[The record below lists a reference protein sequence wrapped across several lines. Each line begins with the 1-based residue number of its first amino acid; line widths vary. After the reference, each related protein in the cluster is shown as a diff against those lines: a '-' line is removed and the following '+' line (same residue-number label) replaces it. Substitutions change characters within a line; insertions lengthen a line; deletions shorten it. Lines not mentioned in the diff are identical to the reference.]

1 VPFAALLDAC
11 VLYPVTLRDTLLRLA
26 EVGFYVPL
34 WSDDILE
41 ETRRSI
47 LRDRP
52 DLTSTSLDR
61 MFSALARAF
70 PASRVE
76 GYQGLV
82 ASMTNDPA
90 DRHVLAA
97 AVTGG
102 AGVIVTH
109 NVRHFAEVALA
120 PWAIE
125 VQQPDEFLGDL
136 LDLDPQLVV
145 EVLRVQAAER
155 ERPPTSLEEM
165 LGFLAKQ
172 VPAFVAEVRRLLDY
186 Q

>member
-1 VPFAALLDAC
+1 MPFAALLDAC

-26 EVGFYVPL
+26 EAGLYVPL
-34 WSDDILE
+34 WSDDIVE

-52 DLTSTSLDR
+52 DLTATSLDR
-61 MFSALARAF
+61 MFAAMARAF
-70 PASRVE
+70 PASSVE

-82 ASMTNDPA
+82 ASMTNDPG

-97 AVTGG
+97 AVAGG

-109 NVRHFAEVALA
+109 NVGHFAEEALT

-125 VQQPDEFLGDL
+125 VQRPDEFLGDL
-136 LDLDPQLVV
+136 LDLDPELVV
-145 EVLRVQAAER
+145 EVLRLQAAER
-155 ERPPTSLEEM
+155 ERPPTSLDEM
-165 LGFLAKQ
+165 LDFLARQ
-172 VPAFVAEVRRLLDY
+172 VPAFVAEVRRLLDD

>member
-1 VPFAALLDAC
+1 M
-11 VLYPVTLRDTLLRLA
+11 LRDTLLRLA
-26 EVGFYVPL
+26 EVELYVPL
-34 WSDDILE
+34 WSDDILS
-41 ETRRSI
+41 ETRGSI

-52 DLTSTSLDR
+52 DLTDSDLDR
-61 MFSALARAF
+61 TFSALARAF

-76 GYQGLV
+76 GYQALV
-82 ASMTNDPA
+82 ASMTNDPG

-109 NVRHFAEVALA
+109 NVRHFAEEAVA

-125 VQQPDEFLGDL
+125 VQRPDEFLGDL
-136 LDLDPQLVV
+136 LDLDAQLVI
-145 EVLRVQAAER
+145 EVLRLQAAER
-155 ERPPTSLEEM
+155 ERPRASLDEM

-172 VPAFVAEVRRLLDY
+172 VPAFVAEVRRLLDD
-186 Q
+186 QPVP